1 MLVAVVGEGGVSVE
15 GGEGAE
21 VAGGGEE
28 EIEEELG
35 VEGPVAGVVE
45 DEYGVDF

>member
-1 MLVAVVGEGGVSVE
+1 MAGRGEKQVD
-15 GGEGAE
+15 
-21 VAGGGEE
+21 
-28 EIEEELG
+28 EELG